1 MGALTVL
8 ISLAVVVGL
17 TVAGFIFM
25 PKGPDILVW
34 RTSLVISA
42 ISCWLMWAITY
53 IAQLNPLI
61 SPERTF
67 GHMPGSAEG
76 DGGH

>member
-1 MGALTVL
+1 MGVLVVL
-8 ISLAVVVGL
+8 ISLAVVAGL
-17 TVAGFIFM
+17 TIGGYVFM

-34 RTSLVISA
+34 RTCLVISS

-61 SPERTF
+61 SPERSF
-67 GHMPGSAEG
+67 GHMPAGS
-76 DGGH
+76 GGH